1 MMVNTSILIYG
12 TLKQAGTRLAMR
24 FEVTGYSDPTAT
36 CNIVGCRSSL
46 AGVSLL
52 LRARK
57 KRKTVYTNKVYR
69 FSFPSKGR
77 RYLYDKTTP
86 KLVLTVCNC
95 CPVPVRVSSGS
106 SGFGFAHLRFGGLK
120 KSCMFRMMHDV
131 LCSHVA
137 VVVSL
142 LSCWVSCIDHIMP
155 SESCQTM

>member
-1 MMVNTSILIYG
+1 
-12 TLKQAGTRLAMR
+12 MR
-24 FEVTGYSDPTAT
+24 FEVTGYSDPTATAT

-95 CPVPVRVSSGS
+95 SCSC
-106 SGFGFAHLRFGGLK
+106 SGFVWFFRLRLRASSFWGIEK
-120 KSCMFRMMHDV
+120 IMHVPHD
-131 LCSHVA
+131 A
-137 VVVSL
+137 
-142 LSCWVSCIDHIMP
+142 
-155 SESCQTM
+155 